1 MAIKATRKPAFKIMN
16 ATLPIF
22 VLHIQTSDLEVFKR
36 EVGVRAAQAPEF
48 FQATPVVLSLAA
60 VAETEF
66 APDWLD
72 LCAFLRGLGMRPAGI
87 MDASDAQRDAA
98 LAAGLAQFPDRVSRA
113 KPADTEPEAVADELA
128 EASNA
133 PALAAT
139 QTQLPLAAPASVAA
153 VQTKP
158 SDRLGSGERR
168 PAMVIDKPVRTGQR
182 IHADGT
188 DLIVLAVVSAGAELI
203 ADGDIHVYAPLRGRA
218 LAGARG
224 NTAARIFSQSMEAE
238 LVSIAGNF
246 KILED
251 VPAALK
257 GKPTQ
262 VFLDHDKVV
271 MQPLGAVRIT

>member
-22 VLHIQTSDLEVFKR
+22 VLHIQTTDLEVFKR
-36 EVGVRAAQAPEF
+36 EVGVRADQAPEF

-60 VAETEF
+60 VAATDF
-66 APDWLD
+66 VPDWAN
-72 LCAFLRGLGMRPAGI
+72 LCTFLRGLGMRPAGV
-87 MDASDAQRDAA
+87 MDASEAQRDAA

-113 KPADTEPEAVADELA
+113 RPADA
-128 EASNA
+128 EAEVPGNDVGDT
-133 PALAAT
+133 P
-139 QTQLPLAAPASVAA
+139 AAPNGQTLLSLTPPEPVDA
-153 VQTKP
+153 VQAK
-158 SDRLGSGERR
+158 SDDRPAAGHRR
-168 PAMVIDKPVRTGQR
+168 PALVIDKPVRTGQR

-203 ADGDIHVYAPLRGRA
+203 SDGDIHVYAPLRGRA

-257 GKPTQ
+257 GKPAQ